1 MHIITRTK
9 NKKLGPR
16 ALVLDRPTGI
26 TCPST
31 CPLVRECYQ
40 KKMERVY
47 PSIRTGALKN
57 LGEVLQNATVKTDSR
72 RPLRLHVGGDFYRDD
87 RLDRKYLSA
96 IIRLVR
102 NRYKSDISSKTWT
115 YTHCWRDPVLTR
127 ILNKLKRY
135 GLTVLASVHSAEE
148 AKEAASLGYR
158 VAYNSDS
165 RRNGPDVLQPLH
177 LAGLKGIV
185 CPEQLG
191 TGLTCDRCGY
201 CWMQKS
207 DRHLV
212 LLKH

>member
-1 MHIITRTK
+1 MNVITRTK
-9 NKKLGPR
+9 NKKLGPNT
-16 ALVLDRPTGI
+16 LVLDRPVGI

-31 CPLVRECYQ
+31 CPLLGSACYQ
-40 KKMERVY
+40 QKVARIR
-47 PSIRTGALKN
+47 PSITVGAMKN
-57 LGEVLQNATVKTDSR
+57 LQPQVVKTDSK
-72 RPLRLHVGGDFYRDD
+72 RPLRLHVGGDVYQNDM
-87 RLDRKYLSA
+87 LDRPYLA
-96 IIRLVR
+96 ALARLTR
-102 NRYKSDISSKTWT
+102 NRYRQSGHAKAWS

-127 ILNKLKRY
+127 ILNRLKRY

-158 VAYNSDS
+158 IAYNSDS
-165 RRNGPDVLQPLH
+165 RHNGPDVLQPLRD
-177 LAGLKGIV
+177 AGLKGIV

-201 CWMQKS
+201 CWTQKS